1 LKDKPPRHS
10 IRQRLTFEN
19 IPFRSSRLQTVWGG
33 FDGQVFSAD
42 LDFICSASSDRSRR
56 RISAADI
63 QLMRFAMALKITLYG
78 FIIRSIAAAGI
89 VWLGSTLPASTLPL
103 KRGQITC

>member
-1 LKDKPPRHS
+1 
-10 IRQRLTFEN
+10 
-19 IPFRSSRLQTVWGG
+19 
-33 FDGQVFSAD
+33 
-42 LDFICSASSDRSRR
+42 
-56 RISAADI
+56 
-63 QLMRFAMALKITLYG
+63 MRFAMALKITLYG